1 MENVILRTVLL
12 ELQKFDYLSV
22 ADNAGRGLE
31 KGMEG
36 KGASEEKPFVLYL
49 DNLSLIKLV

>member
-22 ADNAGRGLE
+22 DDNGRRRK
-31 KGMEG
+31 KGREG